1 MRLTV
6 LGGGNLSVLA
16 SQVSDL
22 TGLGLGGVTR
32 SDLTTAV
39 RVKMSLG
46 TSAVTVGG
54 DGLVVNVV
62 PIRTQLAL
70 ETAKLDGDFDTM
82 AARASDE
89 GETTSHA
96 LGSVESSGVAS
107 RGMMSERRHQSE
119 GDA

>member
-1 MRLTV
+1 
-6 LGGGNLSVLA
+6 VLA